1 MGWAATT
8 TVGLIDPNRQTFAC
22 SGHHSPVLVAG
33 PANRQAPYAPVMAR
47 RVMWPCVFGAGAPEM
62 TMTMTDDN
70 IESAVRAELQG
81 DPRLPYVDEIAVEA
95 YGGAVTL
102 RGTVGSFAQQ
112 RAAVA
117 DARRT
122 RGVSDVYDEL
132 EVRLL
137 NQDRRKDAEIRGAAL
152 QRLLWDPEIPGD
164 YLDVGVKDGWVTLKG
179 EVDHQYQSDNAF
191 DLVASLYGVTG
202 VTNDVEGVQAV

>member
-1 MGWAATT
+1 MEIASK
-8 TVGLIDPNRQTFAC
+8 Q
-22 SGHHSPVLVAG
+22 
-33 PANRQAPYAPVMAR
+33 
-47 RVMWPCVFGAGAPEM
+47 
-62 TMTMTDDN
+62 
-70 IESAVRAELQG
+70 IEADVRDELAG

-122 RGVSDVYDEL
+122 RGVFDVYDEL

-152 QRLLWDPEIPGD
+152 QRLIWDPEIPGD
-164 YLDVGVKDGWVTLKG
+164 DIDVGVKDGWVTLKG
-179 EVDHQYQSDNAF
+179 EVDFQYQSDSAF
-191 DLVASLYGVTG
+191 DHVASLYGVTG
-202 VTNDVEGVQAV
+202 VSNDIRVVERL